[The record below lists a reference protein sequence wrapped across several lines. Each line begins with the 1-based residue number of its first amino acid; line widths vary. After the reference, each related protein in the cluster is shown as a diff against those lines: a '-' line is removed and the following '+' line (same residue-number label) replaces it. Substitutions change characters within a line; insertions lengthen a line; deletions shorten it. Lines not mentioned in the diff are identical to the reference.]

1 MKRSG
6 ITGNHQNVFCHF
18 HSSFHQNQN
27 NVKRS
32 IRTRQTDL
40 FGQDMLALFQKHEL
54 LNPDTLNPFF
64 HSISGSSGLKPLSL
78 HPFHRIRA
86 QCMKVHSAGTNPA
99 AMGGTERNNRLFGKI
114 IAFQKRTDNPGGLP
128 VPYCVSKLI
137 QIFLGCYRFYIYFK
151 CREINTFQKGR
162 CTHARAAIVF
172 LVGIAAL
179 SIFQRVKNNDSL
191 FFRVAKIGR
200 AHV

>member
-32 IRTRQTDL
+32 IHTRQTDL

-64 HSISGSSGLKPLSL
+64 HSISGSSDLKPLSL
-78 HPFHRIRA
+78 HPFHRIRT

-128 VPYCVSKLI
+128 VPY
-137 QIFLGCYRFYIYFK
+137 
-151 CREINTFQKGR
+151 
-162 CTHARAAIVF
+162 
-172 LVGIAAL
+172 GIANQNGVIAVHILHIAGYTWTRIGIVL
-179 SIFQRVKNNDSL
+179 SNQFFYNL
-191 FFRVAKIGR
+191 FL
-200 AHV
+200 